1 MKIKTHTTYRV
12 RGYQPSVDPAWRQKL
27 LTMGVLPGTLIDVIR
42 TAPLGDPVHI
52 RTRRLSLAV
61 RQRDLASVLLEE
73 VR

>member
-12 RGYQPSVDPAWRQKL
+12 RGYQSSVDPAWRQKL
-27 LTMGVLPGTLIDVIR
+27 LTMGVLPGTLIDIIR

-61 RQRDLASVLLEE
+61 RKRDLASVLLEE

>member
-1 MKIKTHTTYRV
+1 
-12 RGYQPSVDPAWRQKL
+12 QKL
-27 LTMGVLPGTLIDVIR
+27 LTMGVLPGTLIDIIR

>member
-12 RGYQPSVDPAWRQKL
+12 RGYQSSVDPAWRQKL
-27 LTMGVLPGTLIDVIR
+27 LTMGVLPGTLIDIIR